1 MSKYIIMHG
10 SQWHETFDNFEEA
23 DNYYWELVDED
34 GDWFDLQLCKVMER
48 HEAPERES
56 KPLTNGRHWN
66 IDTSKVEIK
75 KLDTKEFLNPVY
87 SQWFNKGKY

>member
-10 SQWHETFDNFEEA
+10 SQWHETFDDFEEA
-23 DNYYWELVDED
+23 DNYYWGMVDEE
-34 GDWFDLQLCKVMER
+34 GDWFDLTLCRVIER

-56 KPLTNGRHWN
+56 KPLTNGKHWN